1 MSIKRS
7 WSSLW
12 AAALFAAVGLNLAHA
27 APLMIVGNDEKLL
40 WDDDGKPII
49 SPAGKDSVLIVDL
62 ADPEN
67 PKIVANLPMKNSV
80 VGPPVAGQRCH

>member
-12 AAALFAAVGLNLAHA
+12 AAAFFAAVGLNLAHA

-49 SPAGKDSVLIVDL
+49 SPAGALQCGGGAERKDRTDR
-62 ADPEN
+62 
-67 PKIVANLPMKNSV
+67 
-80 VGPPVAGQRCH
+80 G

>member
-49 SPAGKDSVLIVDL
+49 SPS
-62 ADPEN
+62 
-67 PKIVANLPMKNSV
+67 
-80 VGPPVAGQRCH
+80 